1 MIISKQLQNHSKQRS
16 TSSEDKNNEVT
27 SEVNKNVNESEKK
40 GKGYKLAYL
49 NEDEESKVGS
59 DKKVLKLKAGM
70 LKLNKIPNKV
80 DTS

>member
-1 MIISKQLQNHSKQRS
+1 M
-16 TSSEDKNNEVT
+16 
-27 SEVNKNVNESEKK
+27 NKNVNESEKK
-40 GKGYKLAYL
+40 GKSFKLMHL